1 LAAAPIIYIVCSDR
15 HRNGKTLLARVLV
28 DYLMLDGHDP
38 FVIDAG
44 HPEGPLR
51 AFFPGRTVLV
61 DFIQMQGRMKLFD
74 TILESPGRD
83 YVIDLP
89 APQTAPFF
97 EAVAELGFA
106 GEARAKGFALVV
118 LFIVDR
124 TADSLKA
131 AAAIARNVMPDLL
144 VPVRNAH
151 VGSALDDTDAKLV
164 IDMPVLDR
172 AAATIIASKR
182 FSLRSFLL
190 GDEAGMQANMASRLK
205 SFLYELMTGFREIE
219 PVMSLSRLRPRGH
232 IHT

>member
-1 LAAAPIIYIVCSDR
+1 MADKPTIYIVCSDR

-44 HPEGPLR
+44 FPDGPLR
-51 AFFPGRTVLV
+51 AYFPGRTALV
-61 DFIQMQGRMKLFD
+61 DFDQMQGRMKLFD

-97 EAVAELGFA
+97 AAVTELGFA
-106 GEARAKGFALVV
+106 DEARARGFALAV

-124 TADSLKA
+124 AEDSLKA
-131 AAAIARNVMPDLL
+131 AADIARMVKPDLL

-151 VGSALDDTDAKLV
+151 VGSALDESEAKLV

-172 AAATIIASKR
+172 AAAAVIANKR

-190 GDEAGMQANMASRLK
+190 GDEAGMQAHLAARLK

-219 PVMSLSRLRPRGH
+219 PLMSLSRLRA
-232 IHT
+232 

>member
-1 LAAAPIIYIVCSDR
+1 MAATPIIYIACSDR

-44 HPEGPLR
+44 FPEGPLR
-51 AFFPGRTVLV
+51 AYFPGRTALV
-61 DFIQMQGRMKLFD
+61 DFVHMQGRMKLFD

-89 APQTAPFF
+89 APQTQPFF
-97 EAVAELGFA
+97 EAVTELGFA
-106 GEARAKGFALVV
+106 EEARARGFALVV

-124 TADSLKA
+124 TEESLKVA
-131 AAAIARNVMPDLL
+131 ADIARNVQPDLL

-151 VGSALDDTDAKLV
+151 VGSAFDDSDAKLV

-172 AAATIIASKR
+172 AAAAIIANKR
-182 FSLRSFLL
+182 FSIRSFLL
-190 GDEAGMQANMASRLK
+190 GDEGGMQAHLASRLK
-205 SFLYELMTGFREIE
+205 GFLYELMTGFREIE
-219 PVMSLSRLRPRGH
+219 PVMSLSRLRS
-232 IHT
+232 

>member
-1 LAAAPIIYIVCSDR
+1 LAATPIIYIVCSDR

-38 FVIDAG
+38 FVIDADF
-44 HPEGPLR
+44 PEGPLR
-51 AFFPGRTVLV
+51 AYFPGRTVLV
-61 DFIQMQGRMKLFD
+61 DFAHMQGRMKLFD

-97 EAVAELGFA
+97 EAVTELGFA
-106 GEARAKGFALVV
+106 DEARARGFALVV

-124 TADSLKA
+124 TGESLKMA
-131 AAAIARNVMPDLL
+131 ADIARTVKPDLL

-151 VGSALDDTDAKLV
+151 VGSALDDSDAKLV

-172 AAATIIASKR
+172 AAAAIIANRR

-190 GDEAGMQANMASRLK
+190 GDEAGMQANLAARLK
-205 SFLYELMTGFREIE
+205 GFLYELMTGFREIE
-219 PVMSLSRLRPRGH
+219 PVMSLSRLRN
-232 IHT
+232 